1 MTGDE
6 SFDHA
11 LGELRPALHRFCAR
25 MTGSAVD
32 GEDIVQQV
40 LVRAIEARQA
50 GTQIAHLRG
59 WLFRVAHNACLD
71 FLRAHRRGRV
81 VALTEE
87 ALATPAL
94 DTVPEVA
101 AASFHTFLLLPV
113 LPRCAVILKDV
124 FGHSVEEIA
133 DLAGCSPAAAK
144 SALQRGRATLRQLAQ
159 QPEDLRLPLLSEGD
173 RRRLQAFVDGFRA
186 GAFDAIRQ
194 LLADDVRL
202 DLVAR
207 LKLEG
212 REKTGTYFTRYAEA
226 PHWRFALGAVDGV
239 PVMLV
244 FDARGDMDRPSHFV
258 QIDWRDGQIAGI
270 RDFLFA
276 PYALEAADWVRLN

>member
-1 MTGDE
+1 VTGDE
-6 SFDHA
+6 SFERQ
-11 LGELRPALHRFCAR
+11 LGDLRPALHRFCAR

-40 LVRAIEARQA
+40 LVRAVEARRA

-71 FLRAHRRGRV
+71 LLRASRRSRV

-87 ALATPAL
+87 ALAAPTPDAAPETA
-94 DTVPEVA
+94 TV
-101 AASFHTFLLLPV
+101 SFQTFLLLPA
-113 LPRCAVILKDV
+113 LQRCAVILKDV
-124 FGHSVEEIA
+124 FGHSIEEIA

-159 QPEDLRLPLLSEGD
+159 QPETLRLPLLSDDD

-186 GAFDAIRQ
+186 GEFDAIRR

-207 LKLEG
+207 LQLEG

-226 PHWRFALGAVDGV
+226 LHWRFALGAVDGA

-244 FDARGDMDRPSHFV
+244 FDARGNMDRPSHFV
-258 QIDWRDGQIAGI
+258 QIDWRDGRIAGI

-276 PYALEAADWVRLN
+276 PYALEAADWARLN